1 MRQRASHPLKQ
12 VDDGGELASIDCC
25 LSFAGAI
32 RNRSSV
38 QRMLKNFEFGDQ
50 HKPQPV
56 AGEFSTQ
63 TVAEFYPGR
72 SNANLSRNILD

>member
-1 MRQRASHPLKQ
+1 
-12 VDDGGELASIDCC
+12 
-25 LSFAGAI
+25 
-32 RNRSSV
+32 
-38 QRMLKNFEFGDQ
+38 MLKNFEFGDQ